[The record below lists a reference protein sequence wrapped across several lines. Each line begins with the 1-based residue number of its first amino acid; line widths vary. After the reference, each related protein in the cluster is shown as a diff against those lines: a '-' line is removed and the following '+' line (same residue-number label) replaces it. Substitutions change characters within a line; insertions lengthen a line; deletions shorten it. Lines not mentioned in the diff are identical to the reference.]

1 MINKQSVDP
10 KGGMARRVQA
20 DLLQR
25 SGRASEGLRGAPSME
40 SQVMQRYSMS
50 HYSTWVPRRIIGNYC
65 YSQDAETTG
74 GRRLHPVNFASVPAR
89 SRMDVQNRQR

>member
-1 MINKQSVDP
+1 MTINKRSVDP

-25 SGRASEGLRGAPSME
+25 PGRANEGLRGAPSME

-50 HYSTWVPRRIIGNYC
+50 YYST
-65 YSQDAETTG
+65 
-74 GRRLHPVNFASVPAR
+74 
-89 SRMDVQNRQR
+89 